1 MKIISKMLNLHD
13 EFTDSLNRKIK
24 IAARGEKITN
34 AAMNP
39 VMVKKVA
46 DVIRQLDGVG
56 QELHNLK

>member
-1 MKIISKMLNLHD
+1 MLNLHD

-24 IAARGEKITN
+24 IVARGEKITN

>member
-1 MKIISKMLNLHD
+1 MLNLHD